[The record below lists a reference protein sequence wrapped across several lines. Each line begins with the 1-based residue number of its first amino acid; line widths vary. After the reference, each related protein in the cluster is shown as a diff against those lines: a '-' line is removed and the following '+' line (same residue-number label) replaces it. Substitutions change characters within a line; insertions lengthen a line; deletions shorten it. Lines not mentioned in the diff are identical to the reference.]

1 LLSQNSLE
9 VGGAL
14 AVLAAKDTGKKALF
28 KLEMWLFRL
37 QGSPFRV
44 ILKAVL
50 GQKSKEYA
58 LVTYPKYLGI
68 LSG

>member
-1 LLSQNSLE
+1 
-9 VGGAL
+9 
-14 AVLAAKDTGKKALF
+14 VLAAKDTGKKALF